1 MSDRHGYN
9 ITDQYAA
16 YFLTFTIVDWIDLF
30 TRRECRDIL
39 IYSMKY
45 CQKNK
50 GLIILAYVIMSNHI
64 HVVWRADEKSD
75 GLSAIVRDFKKFT
88 SKALIK
94 WLSDNP
100 EESRRKW
107 LDVLF
112 KSHGKNN
119 PNNTKYQVW
128 QQYSRPMIIL
138 HPKFSIQKIEYIH
151 NNPVVAGIVD
161 HPADY
166 IYSSARHYYGRDD
179 GILDV
184 EILDFGA
191 QEGYVFT

>member
-75 GLSAIVRDFKKFT
+75 GLSAIVRDLRNLLPKHL
-88 SKALIK
+88 SNGYLII
-94 WLSDNP
+94 P
-100 EESRRKW
+100 RKVEGNG
-107 LDVLF
+107 LTYFSSLMGRTIPITQNIRF
-112 KSHGKNN
+112 GNN
-119 PNNTKYQVW
+119 
-128 QQYSRPMIIL
+128 I
-138 HPKFSIQKIEYIH
+138 
-151 NNPVVAGIVD
+151 VV
-161 HPADY
+161 
-166 IYSSARHYYGRDD
+166 R
-179 GILDV
+179 
-184 EILDFGA
+184 
-191 QEGYVFT
+191 

>member
-1 MSDRHGYN
+1 
-9 ITDQYAA
+9 
-16 YFLTFTIVDWIDLF
+16 
-30 TRRECRDIL
+30 
-39 IYSMKY
+39 
-45 CQKNK
+45 
-50 GLIILAYVIMSNHI
+50 
-64 HVVWRADEKSD
+64 
-75 GLSAIVRDFKKFT
+75 
-88 SKALIK
+88 
-94 WLSDNP
+94 
-100 EESRRKW
+100 
-107 LDVLF
+107 
-112 KSHGKNN
+112 
-119 PNNTKYQVW
+119 
-128 QQYSRPMIIL
+128 MIIL